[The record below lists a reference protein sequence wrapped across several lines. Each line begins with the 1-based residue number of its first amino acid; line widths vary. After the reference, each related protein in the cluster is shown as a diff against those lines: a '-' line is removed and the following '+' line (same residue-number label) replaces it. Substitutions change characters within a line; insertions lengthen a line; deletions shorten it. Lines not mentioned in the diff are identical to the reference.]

1 MCSFANGYDPF
12 MWGDTGWM
20 GGIFMVLWW
29 AMITAGIVLLVKW
42 IANQGKISNKG
53 EKSALEI
60 LKERYARG
68 EINKK
73 EFEDKKKDILNS

>member
-1 MCSFANGYDPF
+1 MHGYAPF
-12 MWGDTGWM
+12 LWGDMGWT
-20 GGIFMVLWW
+20 GGIFMAAWW
-29 AMITAGIVLLVKW
+29 VIIIVGVILLIKW
-42 IANQGKISNKG
+42 IANPGRISDKAG
-53 EKSALEI
+53 QSALEI